1 MLNDTNSSETGTVQR
16 GKVRDYM
23 TLHPT
28 TLEASE
34 RIPDAVKK
42 LERGGFR
49 HLPVLERGVLIGM
62 VSDRDLRAALPS
74 DATTLSRWEM
84 GELVAGVE
92 VRSIMTHPLETIT
105 TDATLEQAAR
115 RLHTLS
121 IGALAVVDESGRLEG
136 IISVQDLL
144 RSIFAP
150 VEGLG

>member
-1 MLNDTNSSETGTVQR
+1 
-16 GKVRDYM
+16 M

-34 RIPDAVKK
+34 RIPEAVKK

-49 HLPVLERGVLIGM
+49 HLPVLERGALVGM

-84 GELVAGVE
+84 GELIEGVE
-92 VRSIMTHPLETIT
+92 VRAIMTHPLETIT
-105 TDATLEQAAR
+105 PDAPLEQAAR
-115 RLHTLS
+115 RLYELAV
-121 IGALAVVDESGRLEG
+121 GALAVVDNAGQLVG

-150 VEGLG
+150 LAKSEKSG